1 MSDGLIIDQLKK
13 TQILELLQEGK
24 RVDGRQ
30 FDEPRKLSIDIGVI
44 PKAEGSA
51 RARLGDTE
59 VVAGVKIQPERP
71 FPDTGD
77 KGMLI
82 CTAEILPIAHPSAE
96 TGPPQPPVV
105 ELARVTDRGIR
116 ESGMLDMKQLV
127 LEKDK
132 SVIGVFC
139 DNAVTDHDGNL
150 FDVCSY
156 ATTAALYARA
166 FSGEG
171 QHVDLSMQEVV
182 AAHHYMSP
190 TRYSYMGAIERRAPK
205 IEGGSFKGTRFE
217 GIVPGKDGYIGA
229 SGQHGRQRPLFTEY
243 ANLLGRPDIDD
254 PKFATPSSR
263 IEPAE
268 ELDSVLL
275 PILEQ
280 WNKYD
285 YFDAAMEQGWV
296 AGVVQTSEDL
306 INCPQLEARGYY
318 TEVEHPF
325 IGKIKIPGEIFRLPE
340 SPWTM
345 RTSAPLL
352 GQHNKEVYCDEMG
365 YTKREL
371 ILMRQ
376 QGVI

>member
-1 MSDGLIIDQLKK
+1 MSDGVIIDQLKK

-132 SVIGVFC
+132 SVIGIFC

-150 FDVCSY
+150 FDACSY
-156 ATTAALYARA
+156 ASTAAINSCKIPKYPCLI
-166 FSGEG
+166 
-171 QHVDLSMQEVV
+171 VV
-182 AAHHYMSP
+182 ANSRASFNCDSIKISLSSANANAKALSNSDSSF
-190 TRYSYMGAIERRAPK
+190 TIETPK
-205 IEGGSFKGTRFE
+205 
-217 GIVPGKDGYIGA
+217 
-229 SGQHGRQRPLFTEY
+229 
-243 ANLLGRPDIDD
+243 
-254 PKFATPSSR
+254 
-263 IEPAE
+263 
-268 ELDSVLL
+268 LL
-275 PILEQ
+275 P
-280 WNKYD
+280 D
-285 YFDAAMEQGWV
+285 
-296 AGVVQTSEDL
+296 
-306 INCPQLEARGYY
+306 
-318 TEVEHPF
+318 
-325 IGKIKIPGEIFRLPE
+325 
-340 SPWTM
+340 
-345 RTSAPLL
+345 
-352 GQHNKEVYCDEMG
+352 
-365 YTKREL
+365 
-371 ILMRQ
+371 
-376 QGVI
+376 